1 MARKVIVSP
10 EAFAVISL
18 HASCHSTNAVHGVL
32 VGSYSSADDTVMVDH
47 VFPICHET
55 PTMPLLDTALALVT
69 SELSNGKGDSKN
81 MKTIVGWFT
90 SPELFQDDKA
100 GPVAMRIVANLAAT
114 SNEESDDKEPILIV
128 LNSQKMADFFLN
140 DDDTSANT
148 NASECIQ
155 AYGKDFGKQWTM
167 DEKLQ
172 VTVLNEVETTEKTKK
187 LIKQGF
193 QINDLTRH
201 LEDVVSNDWH
211 HSVRLVAAPEGP
223 LQGVF

>member
-1 MARKVIVSP
+1 MTGKVIISP

-18 HASCHSTNAVHGVL
+18 HASCHSTTVVHGVL
-32 VGSYSSADDTVMVDH
+32 VGSNSSADNTVTVDH

-69 SELSNGKGDSKN
+69 SELSNEEGASTNK
-81 MKTIVGWFT
+81 KTIVGWFT
-90 SPELFQDDKA
+90 SPELLQDDKA

-114 SNEESDDKEPILIV
+114 SIEDSNDKDPILIV

-140 DDDTSANT
+140 DGDTA
-148 NASECIQ
+148 ASECIQ

-172 VTVLNEVETTEKTKK
+172 VTVHNEVETTEKTKK
-187 LIKQGF
+187 LIEQGF
-193 QINDLTRH
+193 QINDLTKH
-201 LEDVVSNDWH
+201 LEDVASNDWH
-211 HSVRLVAAPEGP
+211 HSIHLP
-223 LQGVF
+223 GVF